1 MNSLIKQYINKIDIN
16 NINDF
21 ATKNNIFLSKKE
33 LDTLYS
39 VVKNR
44 YEEILYGDDSLVRD
58 YLYQNLTEENYDKV
72 INLYEEYYSKFGN
85 YLL

>member
-58 YLYQNLTEENYDKV
+58 YLCQNLTEENYDKV